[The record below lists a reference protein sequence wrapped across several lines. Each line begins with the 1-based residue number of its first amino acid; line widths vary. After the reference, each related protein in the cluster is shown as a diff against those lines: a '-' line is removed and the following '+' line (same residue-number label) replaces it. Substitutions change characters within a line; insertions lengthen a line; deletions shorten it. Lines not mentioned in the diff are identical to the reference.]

1 MKKIYMTPELE
12 EIKIKS
18 NMSLLTGSPTV
29 TGGGI
34 ADDIGFGGDGTGVEP
49 GAPELPGMPSITP
62 EGLLGFPF

>member
-12 EIKIKS
+12 EIEIKN
-18 NMSLLTGSPTV
+18 NMSLLAGSV
-29 TGGGI
+29 TSDNGI
-34 ADDIGFGGDGTGVEP
+34 GWGGDGTGVEP

>member
-18 NMSLLTGSPTV
+18 NMSLLAGSPTV
-29 TGGGI
+29 TGGGD
-34 ADDIGFGGDGTGVEP
+34 ADLGWGGDGTGVEP

>member
-1 MKKIYMTPELE
+1 MTPELE

-29 TGGGI
+29 TGGGV

-49 GAPELPGMPSITP
+49 GAPELPGTGLPGSITP